1 MSVGLIDLGPVPG
14 AVPPAYIGERFGH
27 DGCQSRHCRLYQSS
41 GCRLTL
47 FRPDFCI
54 TLLVVW
60 LLRRRQMQNPL
71 THHAPASKM
80 LVRPTLP
87 SAAP

>member
-1 MSVGLIDLGPVPG
+1 MAELVESDLGSTGDQEPEVSVGLIDLGPVPG

-54 TLLVVW
+54 TLLVV
-60 LLRRRQMQNPL
+60 
-71 THHAPASKM
+71 
-80 LVRPTLP
+80 
-87 SAAP
+87 